1 MIKLAQISD
10 LHLLADPSSNP
21 NSKRWGLNP
30 NALFERCL
38 NAALA
43 QQPDA
48 LLLTGDLVHDES
60 HAAYQQL
67 AERIKASGVATL
79 AIAGNHDNPTLILE
93 HFGDAH
99 LELSGLT
106 VIGLNTHI
114 RGSDCGFL
122 GNEELERAQSLIE
135 ASTQPVLIALHHP
148 PVAVGSE
155 WIDELGLAD
164 AELFTELVKQ
174 YQAKLLAIVCGH
186 VHQVFETTLH
196 GVPVLTAPS
205 TNRQFLP
212 KVREFASD
220 DLAPGY
226 RWIELQSNTTSP
238 ALSSRVIR
246 CE

>member
-1 MIKLAQISD
+1 MIKIAQLSD
-10 LHLLADPSSNP
+10 LHLLEDPSAE
-21 NSKRWGLNP
+21 RWGLNP

-38 NAALA
+38 TAALK

-48 LLLTGDLVHDES
+48 VLLTGDLVHDES
-60 HAAYQQL
+60 AEGYQRL
-67 AERIKASGVATL
+67 AQRLQTSGITTL
-79 AIAGNHDNPTLILE
+79 AIAGNHDNPDLIAQT
-93 HFGDAH
+93 FGDAH
-99 LELSGLT
+99 LVMNGLT

-122 GNEELERAQSLIE
+122 GTEELERAQSLIA
-135 ASTQPVLIALHHP
+135 ASNQPVLLALHHP

-164 AELFTELVKQ
+164 AEQFSDLVETH
-174 YQAKLLAIVCGH
+174 QAQLVGIICGH

-196 GVPVLTAPS
+196 GVPLWTAPS

-212 KVREFASD
+212 KAREFATD
-220 DLAPGY
+220 TLAPGY
-226 RWIELQSNTTSP
+226 RWMELQDNLANP
-238 ALSSRVIR
+238 ALSSTVTR